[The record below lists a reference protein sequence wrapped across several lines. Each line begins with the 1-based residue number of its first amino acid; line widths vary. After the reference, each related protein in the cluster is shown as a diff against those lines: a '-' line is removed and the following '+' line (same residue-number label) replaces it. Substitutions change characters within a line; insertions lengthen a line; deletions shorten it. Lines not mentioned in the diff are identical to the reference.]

1 MIVGLLLAYCRV
13 PLLYSLLWGFEHLL
27 RGPGSL
33 ENQNLLETL
42 IVQFWKRTFR
52 SASPR
57 MLHICMLPFDL
68 CYAKQFQLEI
78 HLLFSFR
85 P

>member
-1 MIVGLLLAYCRV
+1 MILGLLLVYYSV
-13 PLLYSLLWGFEHLL
+13 PLLHSLLWSFERLF

-33 ENQNLLETL
+33 ENLNLLETL
-42 IVQFWKRTFR
+42 IVQFWERTLC
-52 SASPR
+52 SAFPC
-57 MLHICMLPFDL
+57 MLHICMPPFDL
-68 CYAKQFQLEI
+68 CYAKQFQLET

>member
-1 MIVGLLLAYCRV
+1 MILGLLLVYYSA
-13 PLLYSLLWGFEHLL
+13 PLRHSLLWSFGRLL

-33 ENQNLLETL
+33 ESLNVLETL
-42 IVQFWKRTFR
+42 IVHFWERTLR
-52 SASPR
+52 SAFPS
-57 MLHICMLPFDL
+57 MLHICMLPSDL
-68 CYAKQFQLEI
+68 CYANRFHLET